1 MARRTF
7 AATWWGR
14 AWIDALE
21 NRARLDPNRLPRGR
35 TYARQDRVWDM
46 VVNPGVVTALVQG
59 SRHQPY
65 RVTIRVRSFTDE
77 EWERVL
83 DAVVARAAHAAALLD
98 GELDPG
104 IVDDAQ
110 KAGVEL
116 FPTAGELIPR
126 CSCPDWADPC
136 KHSAAVCYLMA
147 DRVDVD
153 PFDLLL
159 LRGRER
165 GEILDGLRELR
176 AVGTS
181 PSVLSAPPLRETTM
195 PAKEAWRRTVG
206 ALPSVPAAPRK
217 PSRLAPWP
225 TDPPSGSGI
234 DGWGLMEL
242 AADAVTRARKM
253 TTGESDSGLALD
265 ARADLARRAEA
276 AIGTPLWDALVAR
289 SGVRSRELESLAIAW
304 RLGGVAG
311 LNAIS
316 EVPWSPD
323 RRTMA
328 EARGRLVAAGVA
340 TSRLRVDR
348 NALIWGDARV
358 RLGHDGRWWRFIK
371 QRGRWHLSDPPA
383 DDVDDLVGHM
393 DEARPE

>member
-46 VVNPGVVTALVQG
+46 TVKPGVVTARVQG
-59 SRHQPY
+59 RRRHPY
-65 RVTIRVRSFTDE
+65 RVTIRIRAFTDE

-83 DAVVARAAHAAALLD
+83 GAVVARAAHAAALLD
-98 GELDPG
+98 GEMDPG

-165 GEILDGLRELR
+165 EEILDGLRALR
-176 AVGTS
+176 AGGTA
-181 PSVLSAPPLRETTM
+181 PSVRSAPTVRETTM
-195 PAKEAWRRTVG
+195 SAKKAWRRTVG
-206 ALPSVPAAPRK
+206 ALPSVPARPRK
-217 PSRLAPWP
+217 EARPAPWP
-225 TDPPSGSGI
+225 TDPPSGSGL
-234 DGWGLMEL
+234 DEWGLMEL
-242 AADAVTRARKM
+242 ASDAVARARRM
-253 TTGESDSGLALD
+253 TTREDDSGLALD
-265 ARADLARRAEA
+265 ARTDLARRAEA
-276 AIGTPLWDALVAR
+276 AFGTPLWEALVSR
-289 SGVRSRELESLAIAW
+289 SGVRSRELESRAMAW
-304 RLGGVAG
+304 RFGGAAG
-311 LNAIS
+311 LDAIF
-316 EVPWSPD
+316 EAPWNPD
-323 RRTMA
+323 RRSMA
-328 EARGRLVAAGVA
+328 AARERLVAAGIS
-340 TSRLRVDR
+340 TSRLRVNR
-348 NALIWGDARV
+348 NAIIWGDTRV
-358 RLGHDGRWWRFIK
+358 RLGHDGRWWRFAK
-371 QRGRWHLSDPPA
+371 RGGRWNLSGPPA
-383 DDVDDLVGHM
+383 NDVDDLVDHI
-393 DEARPE
+393 DEEPPE